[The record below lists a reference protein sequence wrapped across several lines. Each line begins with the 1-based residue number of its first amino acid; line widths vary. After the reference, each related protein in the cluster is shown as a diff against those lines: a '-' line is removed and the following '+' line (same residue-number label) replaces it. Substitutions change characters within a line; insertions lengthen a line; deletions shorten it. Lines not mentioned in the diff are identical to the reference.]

1 MRETCQWPLYSNIS
15 DICCDWH
22 LMYFSWTYL
31 SFVGKW
37 SVLSLAD
44 QCCKLYSMAFDPSKA
59 GEHDERCPGILKYS
73 PRLSISY
80 SSWSKILAYSGYLWN
95 VSWFHATQTMIFE
108 QNQGKPMGTWWY
120 PSTDAMDNFFSFRS
134 FLVLLVFRFQS
145 ERKIP
150 LTSWISTGS
159 DESSMPLPLKQILLI
174 YFGGPEEFC
183 YPLFVCLS
191 IKTWHECLD
200 LLLFFYHK

>member
-1 MRETCQWPLYSNIS
+1 
-15 DICCDWH
+15 
-22 LMYFSWTYL
+22 
-31 SFVGKW
+31 
-37 SVLSLAD
+37 
-44 QCCKLYSMAFDPSKA
+44 MAFDPSKA

-159 DESSMPLPLKQILLI
+159 DESSMPLPRQTNFTDLFWRSRRILLSI
-174 YFGGPEEFC
+174 I
-183 YPLFVCLS
+183 CLS
-191 IKTWHECLD
+191 QYKNLTWMFRFTVIFLS
-200 LLLFFYHK
+200 